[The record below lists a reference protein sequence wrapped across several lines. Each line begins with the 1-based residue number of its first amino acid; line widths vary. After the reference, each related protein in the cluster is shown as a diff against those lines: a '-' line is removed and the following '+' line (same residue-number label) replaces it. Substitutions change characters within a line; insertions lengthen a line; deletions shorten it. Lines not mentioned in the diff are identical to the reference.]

1 MKASRR
7 LIAGAA
13 AAAAAVLLLAS
24 CQTVNRLDRYRIE
37 GSTLATDMR
46 EPPRAELGIDY
57 SVHIDSKNPIGTALS
72 VGTTLLKASEAEKAE
87 VNMRAALDSVDVPAI
102 VLKETSKSAARALN
116 ADLVE
121 RSRRPDLLLD
131 LDIREYGIEAPS
143 WGSAVTLH
151 MRLVATLY
159 HTKSRDIIWRRAI
172 TVDDPASPQMFGVSG
187 VVGDIVTAGV
197 LSSLTVEEL
206 EEGFRALAF
215 ESARSLSRRLE
226 KDFYRAVYR

>member
-7 LIAGAA
+7 MIAGVA
-13 AAAAAVLLLAS
+13 AAAAAVLLLSS
-24 CQTVNRLDRYRIE
+24 CQTINRLDRYRIE
-37 GSTLATDMR
+37 GSTLAADMR

-57 SVHIDSKNPIGTALS
+57 SVHIDAKNPIGTALS
-72 VGTTLLKASEAEKAE
+72 VGTSLLKASEAEKAE
-87 VNMRAALDSVDVPAI
+87 ANMREALDSVDVPAI
-102 VLKETSKSAARALN
+102 VLRETAKSAARALN

-121 RSRRPDLLLD
+121 RSDRPDLLLD

-143 WGSAVTLH
+143 WGSAVSLH
-151 MRLVATLY
+151 MRIVATLY
-159 HTKSRDIIWRRAI
+159 HTKSRDTIWRRAI
-172 TVDDPASPQMFGVSG
+172 TVDDPASPQMFGVNN

-206 EEGFRALAF
+206 EEGFRTLAL
-215 ESARSLSRRLE
+215 ESARSLGRRLE